1 MKFLWIVLFRLI
13 QYLGAAVI
21 FGGFII
27 CKLMNPMIGLIGVL
41 VGIAIVCSIAKAEYE
56 KFK

>member
-13 QYLGAAVI
+13 QYLGAAVV

-27 CKLMNPMIGLIGVL
+27 WKLTHPLLGLIGIL
-41 VGIAIVCSIAKAEYE
+41 VGIAIICFIAKAEYK
-56 KFK
+56 KFQ